1 MLRVVFQSRAIKIL
15 VIIDGRMNAYV
26 MLIKYYF
33 LTSQAKYLATR
44 NIYSIARTFI
54 LHDLEIYEDISE
66 HLKPQFMRT
75 NVQLKSFI
83 PISGRA
89 KK

>member
-1 MLRVVFQSRAIKIL
+1 MAMSLS
-15 VIIDGRMNAYV
+15 
-26 MLIKYYF
+26 
-33 LTSQAKYLATR
+33 
-44 NIYSIARTFI
+44 RTFI

-75 NVQLKSFI
+75 NVQLKSFK

-89 KK
+89 KKKKRAGHKEE